1 MQFSWWRNGATIS
14 LNLGFV
20 RELSAVEARE
30 LLAAARKLEASN
42 EVSVFGRVPISA
54 VLPAIASQARG
65 PEDVSSTDET
75 LKKIEIFADLPQR
88 ELEAVS
94 QRCSWRRYA
103 AGEQIL
109 GHLDDSK
116 DVYFVVEGK
125 VRATV
130 YSLTGKEVPF
140 RDIAA
145 GEVFGEYAAIDG
157 QPRAANVEAL
167 EDSLIASLS
176 ADGFWEVLEA
186 HREVNSAALKMLT
199 RQIRMITERVFELA
213 AFAVKDRIHIELLRL
228 SRAHM
233 KGANTATISP
243 APTQLDIALRITTH
257 REAVNRELRA
267 MTRSG
272 LVKRHGG
279 ALIVADVDALER
291 LVKGVL
297 GDQL

>member
-1 MQFSWWRNGATIS
+1 M
-14 LNLGFV
+14 
-20 RELSAVEARE
+20 
-30 LLAAARKLEASN
+30 
-42 EVSVFGRVPISA
+42 P
-54 VLPAIASQARG
+54 
-65 PEDVSSTDET
+65 STDGT
-75 LKKIEIFADLPQR
+75 LKSIEIFADLPPR

-103 AGEQIL
+103 VGEQIL

-145 GEVFGEYAAIDG
+145 GEIFGEYAAIDG

-167 EDSLIASLS
+167 EDSLVASLS

-186 HREVNSAALKMLT
+186 HREVNAAALKMLT
-199 RQIRMITERVFELA
+199 RQIRTITERVFELA
-213 AFAVKDRIHIELLRL
+213 ALAVKDRIHIELLRL

-233 KGANTATISP
+233 TGANTAVISP
-243 APTQLDIALRITTH
+243 APTHLDFALRITTH
-257 REAVNRELRA
+257 REAVSREMGA
-267 MTRSG
+267 MTRSN
-272 LVKRHGG
+272 
-279 ALIVADVDALER
+279 AMER
-291 LVKGVL
+291 SASASSAGEVSRK
-297 GDQL
+297 